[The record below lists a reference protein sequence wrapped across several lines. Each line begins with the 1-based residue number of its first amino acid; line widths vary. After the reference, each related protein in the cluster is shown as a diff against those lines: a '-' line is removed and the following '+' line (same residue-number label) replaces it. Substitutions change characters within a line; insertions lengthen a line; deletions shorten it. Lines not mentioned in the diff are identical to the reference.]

1 MYLILIF
8 LTIFF
13 GRLNSSLLGYEF
25 LNTDEFAIGAK
36 VIRIIKDNLNFYEF
50 DGDTSGIL
58 NALFLISTDFFGF
71 DITYFSIR
79 LSAILILS
87 LILLY
92 VFKSISLFNNNKDS

>member
-1 MYLILIF
+1 MFLILIF

-13 GRLNSSLLGYEF
+13 GRINSSLLGYEF

-58 NALFLISTDFFGF
+58 NALFLIWPDFFGF

-79 LSAILILS
+79 LMQS
-87 LILLY
+87 
-92 VFKSISLFNNNKDS
+92 